1 VARRSLPQIGVQ
13 VAHDHVR
20 QRVVSIL
27 DEQRRRVVRVLAERS
42 ARTQAHAAR
51 CSQIAIS
58 DGCGARLAAAAHS
71 SMCSPNLGE
80 TTKNCAAPAAAA
92 ACAILSNTCRRDPW
106 AGGRAGGRA
115 GVTSRRAASCG
126 DRCMAAAHRGACRLS
141 AGLSLARRSRGWA
154 TLSGHKGYSRAV

>member
-1 VARRSLPQIGVQ
+1 MARRSLPQIGVQ

-27 DEQRRRVVRVLAERS
+27 DEQRRRVVGVLAERS

-106 AGGRAGGRA
+106 AGGRHVAPRRVVIAAWQRHIAVRA
-115 GVTSRRAASCG
+115 DSRRGFHWRG
-126 DRCMAAAHRGACRLS
+126 DPAV
-141 AGLSLARRSRGWA
+141 GLL
-154 TLSGHKGYSRAV
+154 